1 MPKLLGP
8 RVDFILFIFEKFGEG
23 KERMNEKDKLYI
35 LQMYFELGLF
45 SYCHTFI
52 NDGLWPADMK
62 QQMRDYSNIG
72 ICAREAD
79 GELAQD

>member
-52 NDGLWPADMK
+52 NDGL
-62 QQMRDYSNIG
+62 
-72 ICAREAD
+72 
-79 GELAQD
+79 